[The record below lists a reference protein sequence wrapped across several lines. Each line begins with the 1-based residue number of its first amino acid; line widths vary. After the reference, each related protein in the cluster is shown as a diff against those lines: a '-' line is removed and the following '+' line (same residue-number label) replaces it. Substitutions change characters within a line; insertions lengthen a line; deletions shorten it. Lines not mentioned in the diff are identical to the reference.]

1 MNSLEKPLITRPKNA
16 ELDSPEL
23 QTPPN
28 TMANIPVSGE
38 PNCENCKKVSTCVC
52 ITGLACVISCT
63 TFSAILS
70 LCS

>member
-1 MNSLEKPLITRPKNA
+1 MNSLEQQLITPPKNA

-38 PNCENCKKVSTCVC
+38 TNCENCKKVSICVC
-52 ITGLACVISCT
+52 VTGLACVISLMKV
-63 TFSAILS
+63 SAILS